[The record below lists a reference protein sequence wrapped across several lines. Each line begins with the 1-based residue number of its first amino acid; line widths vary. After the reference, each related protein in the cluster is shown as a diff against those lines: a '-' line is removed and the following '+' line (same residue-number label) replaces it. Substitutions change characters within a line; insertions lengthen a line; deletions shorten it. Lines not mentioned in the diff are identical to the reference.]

1 MAYVS
6 DVRILTTENWYNEL
20 RKFVDSYLTDED
32 KKYNLLYNA
41 DVNICK
47 NKLVYL
53 GWNDVKWYE
62 QSDKFKEV
70 QAILKG
76 LQHLKDN
83 DISYRYSKFGQ
94 FYDDYEEEIFDSD
107 YKTKN
112 LPLIS
117 YERYF
122 DDNNMLNILNDKA
135 IEL

>member
-1 MAYVS
+1 MQ
-6 DVRILTTENWYNEL
+6 
-20 RKFVDSYLTDED
+20 
-32 KKYNLLYNA
+32 
-41 DVNICK
+41 

-70 QAILKG
+70 QAIFKG

-94 FYDDYEEEIFDSD
+94 YYDDYEEEIFDSD